1 MVKFLSILKN
11 EKKRFHVFRL
21 TTILTKSVDLFFN
34 SCRDILSIFGKL
46 RRFARSLLS
55 VFVRDLDKLNPTG
68 TICADLLLIVLK
80 MKLKIKKV
88 CFFIKFFGWNIFLI
102 MKVII
107 IIRLGFCF
115 LWNKSSL

>member
-55 VFVRDLDKLNPTG
+55 VFVRGVDKLNRTG
-68 TICADLLLIVLK
+68 AICVDLLRIVRK
-80 MKLKIKKV
+80 MKVKLKKFVFFCKV
-88 CFFIKFFGWNIFLI
+88 C
-102 MKVII
+102 
-107 IIRLGFCF
+107 RLEYIC
-115 LWNKSSL
+115 NHESNN